1 MKKFLSEFK
10 DFIATGN
17 MVEIAVGLILATA
30 VGLVIKAFTDGIVMN
45 LVAAIVGKPTFDDI
59 RWKISDKVQTTAD
72 GKEVNGTYLE
82 IGAFITTLIN
92 LLIVGLVLFMLIKA
106 YNKMR
111 KPKAADAGPSE
122 VDLLTEI
129 RDSLRARG

>member
-30 VGLVIKAFTDGIVMN
+30 IGLVIKAFTDGIVMN

-82 IGAFITTLIN
+82 IGAFI
-92 LLIVGLVLFMLIKA
+92 
-106 YNKMR
+106 
-111 KPKAADAGPSE
+111 PP
-122 VDLLTEI
+122 
-129 RDSLRARG
+129 